1 MKLLKYFLFIAMLIS
16 TAWYITELEDS
27 NRMNDI
33 LGEDIKENDNIQNID
48 LEDPVKVQIPYIAGK
63 DSKSIFGL
71 NENIKVKYVI
81 IGSLSIGVAIGFL
94 MALFQIISQKS
105 QMIKQRSKL
114 KKLQV
119 ELDTLRNQAID
130 ENIEIIDEIEDDL
143 DSNGANDEFGLSSI
157 K

>member
-63 DSKSIFGL
+63 DSQSIIGL

-143 DSNGANDEFGLSSI
+143 DSNGNNDEFGLSDI

>member
-63 DSKSIFGL
+63 DSKSI
-71 NENIKVKYVI
+71 
-81 IGSLSIGVAIGFL
+81 IGFPVL
-94 MALFQIISQKS
+94 CVNNAQIAAVIKFVSLPPNPPPILLTITVIELLF
-105 QMIKQRSKL
+105 
-114 KKLQV
+114 
-119 ELDTLRNQAID
+119 
-130 ENIEIIDEIEDDL
+130 
-143 DSNGANDEFGLSSI
+143 
-157 K
+157 

>member
-63 DSKSIFGL
+63 DSQSIIGL

-143 DSNGANDEFGLSSI
+143 GSNGDDEFGLSDI